1 MAARPIGWSTRQLDP
16 MARRISRT
24 TLVAELARLEGMAA
38 AELRQ
43 AFAVRFG
50 TPAPATASGRYLRH
64 ALAHELQL
72 KAHGR
77 EAKRVARAY
86 ARISAALAAGLDPEQ
101 ALKGCATAAPIR
113 ISPGAKLLRDHM
125 GETHEVMVLEDGF
138 AWRGRRW
145 RSLSAIAREITGQQ
159 RNGPAFFGLSQSTGK
174 VRQDAEAI
182 S

>member
-1 MAARPIGWSTRQLDP
+1 MAARPIGWWVRQLDP
-16 MARRISRT
+16 MARRISQA

-43 AFAVRFG
+43 AFVVRFG

-86 ARISAALAAGLDPEQ
+86 AHIGAALAAGLEPEQ
-101 ALKGCATAAPIR
+101 ALKGSATAAPIR
-113 ISPGAKLLRDHM
+113 LTPGAKLLRDHM

-138 AWRGRRW
+138 AWRGRCW
-145 RSLSAIAREITGQQ
+145 RSLSAIARKITGQQ
-159 RNGPAFFGLSQSTGK
+159 RNGPAFFGLSKSAGKTG
-174 VRQDAEAI
+174 QGAETI

>member
-1 MAARPIGWSTRQLDP
+1 MAARPIGWWIRQLDP
-16 MARRISRT
+16 MARRISQA
-24 TLVAELARLEGMAA
+24 TLAAELARLEGMAA

-43 AFAVRFG
+43 IFAARFG
-50 TPAPATASGRYLRH
+50 PPAPATASGRYLRH

-86 ARISAALAAGLDPEQ
+86 ARIGAALAAGLDPEQ
-101 ALKGCATAAPIR
+101 ALKGSATAAPIR

-125 GETHEVMVLEDGF
+125 GETHEVMVLEGGF

-159 RNGPAFFGLSQSTGK
+159 RNGPAFFGLSKSAGNAGQGAGVTS
-174 VRQDAEAI
+174 
-182 S
+182 

>member
-1 MAARPIGWSTRQLDP
+1 MAIGSIGWWIRQLDP
-16 MARRISRT
+16 MARRISQA

-43 AFAVRFG
+43 VFAARFG
-50 TPAPATASGRYLRH
+50 PPAPATASGRYLRH

-138 AWRGRRW
+138 AWRGQRW

-159 RNGPAFFGLSQSTGK
+159 RNGPAFFGLSKSAGNAGQGAGVTS
-174 VRQDAEAI
+174 
-182 S
+182 